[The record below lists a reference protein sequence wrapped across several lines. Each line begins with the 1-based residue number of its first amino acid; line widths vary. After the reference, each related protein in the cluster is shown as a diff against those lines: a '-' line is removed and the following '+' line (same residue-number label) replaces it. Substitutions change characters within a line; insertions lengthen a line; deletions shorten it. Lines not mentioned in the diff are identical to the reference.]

1 AVPRGLLG
9 AAFCAAALL
18 ELGGS
23 ALGGWVGR
31 VPFGQLGY
39 WEAWQTPPCP
49 HGAACFDLRVANWM
63 QVYVLLATGLL
74 AVLAPVGGGRRGRR
88 AQRKLRRS
96 WAGRRAGDW
105 PEYGPRAIR
114 RAVRDP
120 HTRAALVASALS
132 WAALVASEGPA
143 RQLLAEWKKWAPWRH
158 STYASTTAGWDTV
171 EAQMGDGGQSDPIT
185 TVSLITSLAAYQ
197 GVGEK
202 SDPTIT
208 AALDTLRRKA
218 QEEEAN
224 AKPAPAPPK
233 QRTGAQLLADANRA
247 LKELDNRIEKQRTKL
262 TGAQL
267 YLDDQLEKMDKLAQ
281 QRVEV
286 QQRHLTAL
294 QQANQESGII
304 VVRPEE
310 KTLNV
315 KFEYDGSLFEGLEE
329 RDIPSEEMDSIMQWK
344 SELEQFQK
352 EQLGTLQA
360 KFKYIEEIHQ
370 KANKAMQAPT
380 TATPATASN
389 GAGAAAI
396 NPEDE
401 KKKIRDANQLMSKLT
416 VWLMALSSLGFSE
429 AQSTQ
434 QQSEEFQ
441 VLFGNIT
448 ERGPQVQNYVQG
460 PAAQHFDC
468 LAFVETHKGPN
479 QVSAMKTFLQK
490 EGWSAGELVATRTHI
505 QATSLE
511 HWKGKHDKQG
521 DSAFVG
527 FSPMVLHLSIGNF
540 IIIAAYLLPTLRF
553 AGRNRKVM
561 AALAAFVRLLKD
573 PWLVVAD
580 WNCFPTELL
589 ASGWV
594 EQMRALPTV
603 PRPKKQKDLD
613 SKWSKQQA
621 YRDRPLLAQKLANS
635 YGRWIEAVEEA
646 VLQHS
651 EVPQHQRDG
660 YRGRAQGFGIKWKK
674 STASPGRPH
683 LYNYEADWWA
693 ITHTQVIAINGLVK
707 NNKDPQ
713 QLLQRGQEFRQ
724 RIQQVHVVSKHND
737 IELLNQWQQ
746 MAHDIFSP
754 ARQEREDVI
763 EITERLAGQAARRAL
778 ADGTKG
784 FIRWAQDMW
793 KKTPGALH
801 RWTKDTQQPR
811 LEEMISG
818 KIVADPILI
827 MSHKSESWAKK
838 WTAAPHRQTALAGT
852 EETVE
857 QQMVELVDEFIIQ
870 AEKRRLPGKQQSDMV
885 DLGTDVSG
893 MGKRTQKKARAR
905 QRKAKQRAGK
915 IFRLRRMATRVARI
929 TKGLFTTGDEQWQ
942 LPFIDD
948 DGKCDIDAIEYTQL
962 LEDLEYDL
970 EMIQA
975 GYECDTNI
983 CERCKQEPETIFH
996 RIYTCTANTGI
1007 PPRELT
1013 HPVVNDID
1021 RQDYVRRRV
1030 GIGVATMKMIDGKW
1044 SMSAGTMADLPGR
1057 RQTVPRAETMA
1068 FAIAIEETRGDIV
1081 YVTDHYPLLTAWT
1094 KGRAQDPGRG
1104 KNADLWARIKR
1115 AVMDTSPR
1123 HIGVEWTPS
1132 HQDEDEAELVNPI
1145 FAMGNSFADALAT
1158 VAAEASWERVCTPIP
1173 RTDEWDAICA
1183 HVRLR
1188 ARQALADTANIDPWC
1203 AERPSTAKPK
1213 AKRDRVKEVVDK
1225 MKQHDMVRLKNKWFC
1240 TACRQYITADALQE
1254 FAMTECNATYSTANE
1269 IAEVKGDRFMD
1280 NGKIHCSHVY
1290 GQDAL
1295 NKIRDGRYPGYRL
1308 QELEDYDDPEVQR
1321 DIDDFFSEAPLRGE
1335 ESNREGMSST
1345 NDSMR
1350 QRRNPK
1356 SIVDWLTGIGVN
1368 LHGYEARAGDCWE
1381 YGGHVTCKK
1390 DVQSLHGDKRI
1401 GGSIKP
1407 SG

>member
-1 AVPRGLLG
+1 MGDDG
-9 AAFCAAALL
+9 KAA
-18 ELGGS
+18 
-23 ALGGWVGR
+23 
-31 VPFGQLGY
+31 GY
-39 WEAWQTPPCP
+39 IGCK
-49 HGAACFDLRVANWM
+49 ACGYKWNWRSK
-63 QVYVLLATGLL
+63 VECFRCKA
-74 AVLAPVGGGRRGRR
+74 
-88 AQRKLRRS
+88 KLRPTVGVPPPPSGVWAQNGSHSAGWPRS
-96 WAGRRAGDW
+96 GR
-105 PEYGPRAIR
+105 
-114 RAVRDP
+114 
-120 HTRAALVASALS
+120 
-132 WAALVASEGPA
+132 
-143 RQLLAEWKKWAPWRH
+143 QWKKWAPWRH
-158 STYASTTAGWDTV
+158 STYASTKAGWDTV

-304 VVRPEE
+304 VVKPDE

-329 RDIPSEEMDSIMQWK
+329 CDIPSEEMDSIMQWK

-370 KANKAMQAPT
+370 EAKKAMQAPKKKRKVEAGTEGPKAEAVEEDPPAPEAPT
-380 TATPATASN
+380 TETPATASN

-416 VWLMALSSLGFSE
+416 VWLMVLSSLGFSE

-448 ERGPQVQNYVQG
+448 EWGPQVQNYVQG
-460 PAAQHFDC
+460 PAAQQFDC

-490 EGWSAGELVATRTHI
+490 EGWKAAITPAVPSGKSEKGWSAGELVATRTHI
-505 QATSLE
+505 QSTSLE
-511 HWKGKHDKQG
+511 HWKGKHDKKG

-540 IIIAAYLLPTLRF
+540 IIIAAYLLPALRF
-553 AGRNRKVM
+553 TGRNRKVM
-561 AALAAFVRLLKD
+561 AALTAFVRLLKD

-580 WNCFPTELL
+580 WNCVPTELL
-589 ASGWV
+589 ASGWI
-594 EQMRALPTV
+594 EQMRGEIVTGPEEVTCDKGKGSLYDYGVVAAGCKEGLTIAKELTVPWATHCGLRIRLAGKKQRWWHRALDIPKALPTV

-613 SKWSKQQA
+613 SKRSKQQA

-683 LYNYEADWWA
+683 LYNSEADWWA

-707 NNKDPQ
+707 SNKDPQ

-827 MSHKSESWAKK
+827 MSHKSE
-838 WTAAPHRQTALAGT
+838 
-852 EETVE
+852 
-857 QQMVELVDEFIIQ
+857 
-870 AEKRRLPGKQQSDMV
+870 
-885 DLGTDVSG
+885 
-893 MGKRTQKKARAR
+893 
-905 QRKAKQRAGK
+905 
-915 IFRLRRMATRVARI
+915 
-929 TKGLFTTGDEQWQ
+929 
-942 LPFIDD
+942 
-948 DGKCDIDAIEYTQL
+948 
-962 LEDLEYDL
+962 
-970 EMIQA
+970 
-975 GYECDTNI
+975 
-983 CERCKQEPETIFH
+983 
-996 RIYTCTANTGI
+996 
-1007 PPRELT
+1007 
-1013 HPVVNDID
+1013 
-1021 RQDYVRRRV
+1021 
-1030 GIGVATMKMIDGKW
+1030 
-1044 SMSAGTMADLPGR
+1044 
-1057 RQTVPRAETMA
+1057 
-1068 FAIAIEETRGDIV
+1068 
-1081 YVTDHYPLLTAWT
+1081 
-1094 KGRAQDPGRG
+1094 
-1104 KNADLWARIKR
+1104 
-1115 AVMDTSPR
+1115 
-1123 HIGVEWTPS
+1123 
-1132 HQDEDEAELVNPI
+1132 
-1145 FAMGNSFADALAT
+1145 
-1158 VAAEASWERVCTPIP
+1158 
-1173 RTDEWDAICA
+1173 
-1183 HVRLR
+1183 
-1188 ARQALADTANIDPWC
+1188 
-1203 AERPSTAKPK
+1203 
-1213 AKRDRVKEVVDK
+1213 
-1225 MKQHDMVRLKNKWFC
+1225 
-1240 TACRQYITADALQE
+1240 
-1254 FAMTECNATYSTANE
+1254 
-1269 IAEVKGDRFMD
+1269 
-1280 NGKIHCSHVY
+1280 
-1290 GQDAL
+1290 
-1295 NKIRDGRYPGYRL
+1295 
-1308 QELEDYDDPEVQR
+1308 
-1321 DIDDFFSEAPLRGE
+1321 
-1335 ESNREGMSST
+1335 
-1345 NDSMR
+1345 
-1350 QRRNPK
+1350 
-1356 SIVDWLTGIGVN
+1356 
-1368 LHGYEARAGDCWE
+1368 
-1381 YGGHVTCKK
+1381 
-1390 DVQSLHGDKRI
+1390 
-1401 GGSIKP
+1401 
-1407 SG
+1407 